1 MLNSTIARLYI
12 GCPRNIDMRWIRVIS
27 TNMKATPISRK
38 YALLQR
44 MTFAL
49 DRCVALIAGPMMTS
63 TTVTIDMIT
72 RVNTV
77 RDAVIFP
84 CSTPDALMAA
94 NILEAGAAPYEMRS

>member
-12 GCPRNIDMRWIRVIS
+12 GCPRNSDMRWIRVIS

-38 YALLQR
+38 YALLHS

-63 TTVTIDMIT
+63 TTATVDMIT
-72 RVNTV
+72 SVNNV

-84 CSTPDALMAA
+84 
-94 NILEAGAAPYEMRS
+94 